1 MAVTAAQ
8 LQAELDTTGKGPT
21 VLRSNPYDGTLDSWY
36 VHGGIPYAGR
46 ALWINTTASDS
57 AANQATTVRTAL
69 AAFR

>member
-1 MAVTAAQ
+1 MAVTPAA

-21 VLRSNPYDGTLDSWY
+21 ILRSNPYDTTLDSWY

-46 ALWINTTASDS
+46 ALWINTTASES
-57 AANQATTVRTAL
+57 AADQATAVRTAL